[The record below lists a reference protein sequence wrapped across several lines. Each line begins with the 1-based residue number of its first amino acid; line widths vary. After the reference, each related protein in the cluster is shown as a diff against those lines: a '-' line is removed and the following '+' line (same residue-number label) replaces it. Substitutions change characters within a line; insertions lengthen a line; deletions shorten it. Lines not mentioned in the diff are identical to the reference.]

1 MDNPILQTNARP
13 DAKPS
18 YGFVSSQN
26 IIEQFEAKGWHVEST
41 TATRARKLDNNGYQK
56 HMVWLRND
64 NYGPLQ
70 GLTKNNESSPRLC
83 LVNAHDSSSSVM
95 IFLGVMRIACL
106 NQLATG
112 NVFRFFRA
120 VHSKNVTGKVAQGI
134 DYVTSGIPELT
145 NGIQKLQSIQLDQ
158 SQRLELAT
166 KIINLRLAKV
176 NNVLSID
183 YTIVD
188 RCLRLEDTYQDA
200 YTVLNRLQEYVI
212 KGGVP
217 YSYERIV
224 RNDDGVELGRNLIH
238 TKTRALQSIPS
249 QLKLNRALFENVL
262 KIT

>member
-1 MDNPILQTNARP
+1 MNPILQTNARP

-18 YGFVSSQN
+18 YGFVSSVN

-41 TATRARKLDNNGYQK
+41 KITKTRDPNGQSYAK
-56 HMVWLRND
+56 HLVWLRND

-83 LVNAHDSSSSVM
+83 LVNSHDSSSSVM

-134 DYVTSGIPELT
+134 DYVTDGIPELT
-145 NGIQKLQSIQLDQ
+145 LGIQKLQSIQLTKE
-158 SQRLELAT
+158 QRILLAT
-166 KIINLRLAKV
+166 RIINLRLAKV
-176 NNVLSID
+176 PNILSID
-183 YTIVD
+183 YEVVD

-224 RNDDGVELGRNLIH
+224 KNDDGIEIERNLVH

-249 QLKLNRALFENVL
+249 QLKLNKALFESVL
-262 KIT
+262 KVS